1 MLMGNKE
8 TISLWQLFILMLI
21 FEMGSATVVGIGGE
35 AKQNVWM
42 AISLAGLIGVG
53 YIYVLHFM
61 LGRKKGYNLFALI
74 EFCLGKWVGGAVSFL
89 YIMYFIYI
97 SSRVLRD
104 FGELI
109 VSTIFIYS
117 PIEIIS
123 ITIMLTI
130 VYMLNS
136 GIEVMARTSE
146 IFFPY
151 VFLFTFLVGI
161 FILMSGEIQFENLRP
176 FLDEGIKP
184 VFQAIFPS
192 LLTFPYGELIAFAV
206 VLPLVTKYKKAKGFA
221 MASIILSTSVLVY
234 SSVIQVMTLG
244 HEMKERSNFPLLSA
258 AREISLLDFVERVD
272 IAVVFVVMFGI
283 IVKIGVFFFG
293 ALKGLEHISKR
304 EYRKYLFPVG
314 SIICLSSIIITDN
327 FAEHIEEG
335 LQIVPYF
342 VHLPFQFA
350 LPLLLLVIVLIRTRK
365 KSGKKRSEVEW
376 ES

>member
-1 MLMGNKE
+1 MANKE

-35 AKQNVWM
+35 AKQNVWI

-53 YIYVLHFM
+53 YIYLLHFM

-74 EFCLGKWVGGAVSFL
+74 EFCLGKWLGGAISFL
-89 YIMYFIYI
+89 YIIYFIYI

-109 VSTIFIYS
+109 VSTIFIFT

-130 VYMLNS
+130 IYMLNS

-151 VFLFTFLVGI
+151 VFSFTFLVGI
-161 FILMSGEIQFENLRP
+161 FILLSGEIQFENIRP
-176 FLDEGIKP
+176 ILGGGIKP
-184 VFQAIFPS
+184 IFQAIIPG
-192 LLTFPYGELIAFAV
+192 LLTFPFGELIAFAV
-206 VLPLVTKYKKAKGFA
+206 VLPLVTKYNKAKGFA
-221 MASIILSTSVLVY
+221 AGSIILSTLVLVY
-234 SSVIQVMTLG
+234 SSVIQVLTLG
-244 HEMKERSNFPLLSA
+244 HEMKDRSNFPLLSA
-258 AREISLLDFVERVD
+258 AREISLLDFIERVD
-272 IAVVFVVMFGI
+272 IVVVFVVMFGI

-293 ALKGLEHISKR
+293 AIKGLEHISN
-304 EYRKYLFPVG
+304 RKYRSYLIPVG

-350 LPLLLLVIVLIRTRK
+350 LPLVLLVIVLIRTRR
-365 KSGKKRSEVEW
+365 KSGRKGSDINW

>member
-1 MLMGNKE
+1 MRNKE

-109 VSTIFIYS
+109 VSTIFIYT

-184 VFQAIFPS
+184 IFQAIFPS

-283 IVKIGVFFFG
+283 IVKIGVFLFWCI
-293 ALKGLEHISKR
+293 KGFRTYLQKRVPQISFSCWFHN
-304 EYRKYLFPVG
+304 LFVFYHH
-314 SIICLSSIIITDN
+314 N
-327 FAEHIEEG
+327 
-335 LQIVPYF
+335 
-342 VHLPFQFA
+342 
-350 LPLLLLVIVLIRTRK
+350 R
-365 KSGKKRSEVEW
+365 
-376 ES
+376 

>member
-1 MLMGNKE
+1 
-8 TISLWQLFILMLI
+8 
-21 FEMGSATVVGIGGE
+21 
-35 AKQNVWM
+35 
-42 AISLAGLIGVG
+42 
-53 YIYVLHFM
+53 M

-74 EFCLGKWVGGAVSFL
+74 EFCLGKWLGSAISFL
-89 YIMYFIYI
+89 YIIYFIYI

-109 VSTIFIYS
+109 VSTIFVFT

-130 VYMLNS
+130 IYMLNS

-151 VFLFTFLVGI
+151 VFSFTFLVGI
-161 FILMSGEIQFENLRP
+161 FILLSGEIQLENLSP
-176 FLDEGIKP
+176 FLDEGMKP
-184 VFQAIFPS
+184 IFQAIIPG
-192 LLTFPYGELIAFAV
+192 LLTFPFGELIAFAV
-206 VLPLVTKYKKAKGFA
+206 VLPLVTKYTKAKGFA
-221 MASIILSTSVLVY
+221 VGSIILSTLVLVY
-234 SSVIQVMTLG
+234 SSVIQVLTLG
-244 HEMKERSNFPLLSA
+244 HEMKQRSNFPLLSA
-258 AREISLLDFVERVD
+258 AREISLLDFIERVD

-293 ALKGLEHISKR
+293 AIKGLEHISKR
-304 EYRKYLFPVG
+304 EYRSYLIPVG

-350 LPLLLLVIVLIRTRK
+350 LPLILLVIVLIRTRGR
-365 KSGKKRSEVEW
+365 SGRKRSDINW

>member
-1 MLMGNKE
+1 MGNKE

-35 AKQNVWM
+35 AKQNVWI

-61 LGRKKGYNLFALI
+61 LGRKKGYNLFALL
-74 EFCLGKWVGGAVSFL
+74 EFCLGKWLGGAISFL

-97 SSRVLRD
+97 SSRVMRD

-109 VSTIFIYS
+109 VSTIFIYT

-130 VYMLNS
+130 IYMLNS

-151 VFLFTFLVGI
+151 VFSFTFLVGM

-184 VFQAIFPS
+184 IFQAVFPS

-221 MASIILSTSVLVY
+221 IASIILSTLVLVY

-244 HEMKERSNFPLLSA
+244 HEMKERANFPLLSA
-258 AREISLLDFVERVD
+258 AREISLLDFIERVD

-293 ALKGLEHISKR
+293 AVKGLEHLSKR
-304 EYRKYLFPVG
+304 EYRTYLFPIG

-335 LQIVPYF
+335 LQIVPYY

-365 KSGKKRSEVEW
+365 KRGRKRSEMEW